1 MKRSALWKD
10 IYREIW
16 RSKSRF
22 ISIFML
28 IMLGVAFF
36 SGLKATGPDML
47 LTADNYFNKYELAN
61 FNVQSTYGLDESDK
75 EALEDISGVAQVD
88 LGYTADTNERQ
99 KYRYKTIFYI

>member
-47 LTADNYFNKYELAN
+47 LTADNF
-61 FNVQSTYGLDESDK
+61 F
-75 EALEDISGVAQVD
+75 
-88 LGYTADTNERQ
+88 
-99 KYRYKTIFYI
+99 